1 MVQNQKRIMF
11 DFAFMAVKKLR
22 KCPGFVSYSYFLKR
36 QCINLQSCKLHGGT
50 CMWKRQKEC
59 KRGTWSFSVKNGIHC
74 TNGEG
79 SEYLRAWPPHIKL
92 CLVNPSPRDV
102 SEMKLHAHEKYR
114 ILRLM
119 HEFEK
124 PRKGKI

>member
-1 MVQNQKRIMF
+1 MEVHVCERGKRNAKGVHEAFLSKMVYI
-11 DFAFMAVKKLR
+11 V
-22 KCPGFVSYSYFLKR
+22 
-36 QCINLQSCKLHGGT
+36 H
-50 CMWKRQKEC
+50 
-59 KRGTWSFSVKNGIHC
+59 
-74 TNGEG
+74 NGEG

-102 SEMKLHAHEKYR
+102 SEMKLHAHGKYR

>member
-1 MVQNQKRIMF
+1 MY
-11 DFAFMAVKKLR
+11 VKGAK
-22 KCPGFVSYSYFLKR
+22 G
-36 QCINLQSCKLHGGT
+36 
-50 CMWKRQKEC
+50 MQKEYM
-59 KRGTWSFSVKNGIHC
+59 KLFYQKWYTLYKI
-74 TNGEG
+74 NGEG

-102 SEMKLHAHEKYR
+102 SEMKLHEHGKYR